1 MLLLIIFVFATG
13 SRFDCRHELSNSR
26 SNDLVGGKPILKML
40 TALFQTIVLLSV
52 SMAANLQS
60 PTAAMRSTK
69 IGVGDVAPDF
79 TLEDQNR
86 NKVTLSDARGKSPV
100 VLVFYRGYW

>member
-1 MLLLIIFVFATG
+1 VK
-13 SRFDCRHELSNSR
+13 
-26 SNDLVGGKPILKML
+26 VL
-40 TALFQTIVLLSV
+40 TSFFQTIVLLSV

-60 PTAAMRSTK
+60 PTVAMRSTK

>member
-1 MLLLIIFVFATG
+1 MRVLTRLL
-13 SRFDCRHELSNSR
+13 
-26 SNDLVGGKPILKML
+26 
-40 TALFQTIVLLSV
+40 QTIVLVSV

-60 PTAAMRSTK
+60 PTTAVGNAP

-86 NKVTLSDARGKSPV
+86 NKITLSDARGKSPV

>member
-1 MLLLIIFVFATG
+1 MKV
-13 SRFDCRHELSNSR
+13 
-26 SNDLVGGKPILKML
+26 L

-60 PTAAMRSTK
+60 PTAALRSSP
-69 IGVGDVAPDF
+69 IGVGDVAPNF
-79 TLEDQNR
+79 TLEDQNK
-86 NKVTLSDARGKSPV
+86 NKITLSDTREKSPV